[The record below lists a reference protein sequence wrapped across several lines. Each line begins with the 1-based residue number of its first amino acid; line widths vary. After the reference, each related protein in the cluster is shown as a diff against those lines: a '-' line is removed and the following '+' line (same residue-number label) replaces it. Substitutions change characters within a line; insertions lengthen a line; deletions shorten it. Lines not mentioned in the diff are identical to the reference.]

1 MIRTPLS
8 AWSRIPDP
16 NAFRPVFTFIAGAD
30 DFLVQQ
36 AARAEWEAL
45 SKGISDPHSLEIID
59 GQAGNVDEVEKA
71 VSHFVSALQTVSMFS
86 PEKAV
91 WFRNITFLADSVT
104 GRAKGTLDA
113 IERLQD
119 ALGSCADPAVQVLLS
134 AAPVDRRKK
143 AYKWF
148 QQEGKSRFL
157 DAARDDA
164 ALAELVTREA
174 AAHGK
179 RFVGN
184 AAELLVELTAG
195 NTRLALGE
203 TQKLLTWL
211 GADTEIRSTQVAELV
226 PSVPG
231 SDFFEAAEAFYSLD
245 IPQALEAIRR
255 HFFAG
260 HDARPLLTS
269 LQNRNR
275 LLIQLKALETGG
287 HFRGRP
293 GKAALEKAAA
303 TFADAFGDPSNK
315 DSFNIFTQNPW
326 YLSRLAESSG
336 ALSLKHLIEF
346 QKAFRAAFLEII
358 SRPNEQEAVLS
369 AMAVQCL
376 APLKRSA

>member
-1 MIRTPLS
+1 M
-8 AWSRIPDP
+8 
-16 NAFRPVFTFIAGAD
+16 FTFIAGAD

-36 AARAEWEAL
+36 AARGEWETL

-71 VSHFVSALQTVSMFS
+71 VAHFVAALQTVSMFS

-91 WFRNITFLADSVT
+91 WFRNITFLGDTVT
-104 GRAKGTLDA
+104 GRAKGTLEA
-113 IERLQD
+113 IERLQA
-119 ALGSCADPAVQVLLS
+119 ALEGCSDPAVQVLLS

-143 AYKWF
+143 AYKWL
-148 QQEGKSRFL
+148 QQAGKSRFL
-157 DAARDDA
+157 DAARDDQ
-164 ALAELVTREA
+164 ALADLVAREA
-174 AAHGK
+174 TAQGK
-179 RFVGN
+179 RFIGN
-184 AAELLVELTAG
+184 AAEVLVELTAG

-203 TQKLLTWL
+203 TEKLITWL
-211 GADTEIRSTQVAELV
+211 GRETDIRAADVTELV

-245 IPQALEAIRR
+245 LTTALEAIRR

-275 LLIQLKALETGG
+275 LLIQLKALEAGG

-303 TFADAFGDPSNK
+303 SFAGTFGDPANK

-326 YLSRLAESSG
+326 YLSRLAETPG
-336 ALSLKHLIEF
+336 PLSLKHLIDF

-376 APLKRSA
+376 APLQKGA